1 MTTAQDTMLFSP
13 LRLRDVTF
21 PNRIMLSPMC
31 QYAAQDGIANDWHLV
46 HLGGMANGGFGAIM
60 TEAAAVV
67 PEGRITHGDLGL
79 WSDAHRDAFR
89 PLVQFV
95 QARGAR
101 FGIQLGHAGRKAS
114 MQRPWYGNGPLAQD
128 DFDRGDM
135 PWPIKAPSAQPVA
148 DGWLMPEE
156 LTTDEISAL
165 ATAFADAARRAD
177 ELGVDFIEL
186 HAAHGYLLHS
196 FLSPLSNARQDAYG
210 GSLKNRMRIVLEIVT
225 ALRTTWPDSK
235 PLFVRLSSVDGAE
248 GGWTIEDSIALGRAL
263 KPLGVDVI
271 DCSSSGIGGATKV
284 SRGGTIQPGYQLE
297 YARAIREGTGLAT
310 QGVGMILDGP
320 QAEAALQAGQ
330 ADLIAVGRQALFD
343 PFWPRHQA
351 YEMGVNSFDDWPDA
365 YGWWLKRR
373 EPSIQAARA
382 AE

>member
-1 MTTAQDTMLFSP
+1 M
-13 LRLRDVTF
+13 
-21 PNRIMLSPMC
+21 
-31 QYAAQDGIANDWHLV
+31 
-46 HLGGMANGGFGAIM
+46 
-60 TEAAAVV
+60 
-67 PEGRITHGDLGL
+67 
-79 WSDAHRDAFR
+79 
-89 PLVQFV
+89 
-95 QARGAR
+95 
-101 FGIQLGHAGRKAS
+101 
-114 MQRPWYGNGPLAQD
+114 
-128 DFDRGDM
+128 
-135 PWPIKAPSAQPVA
+135 A

-210 GSLKNRMRIVLEIVT
+210 GSLENRMRIVLEIVT

-297 YARAIREGTGLAT
+297 YARAIRVGTGLAT

-330 ADLIAVGRQALFD
+330 ADLIAVGRPFIANPDLPRRWLMNGPLNEGDTDTYYGGGRKGFTDYPTLEQAE
-343 PFWPRHQA
+343 A
-351 YEMGVNSFDDWPDA
+351 
-365 YGWWLKRR
+365 
-373 EPSIQAARA
+373 
-382 AE
+382 